1 MKKSIV
7 FSLVVFFSVIFNVQS
22 QSVLGKWKTIDDE
35 TGQAK
40 SIVEIYEKSGKIYGK
55 IVEIVNPEKRKS
67 LCAKCSGD
75 DKNAPILGLIIIKGL
90 VKDGDE
96 YEGGKILDPNTG
108 RMYSL
113 AAKLSNN
120 GQRLHLRGY
129 VGVSALGRSQIWIR
143 VNN

>member
-7 FSLVVFFSVIFNVQS
+7 FGLVLCFLMIFNAQG
-22 QSVLGKWKTIDDE
+22 QTVLGKWKTIDDE

-55 IVEIVNPEKRKS
+55 IIDIINSQKRKD
-67 LCAKCSGD
+67 LCLKCSGE

-96 YEGGKILDPNTG
+96 YNDGKILDPLKGEEYKCFITLDG
-108 RMYSL
+108 KD
-113 AAKLSNN
+113 KLKV
-120 GQRLHLRGY
+120 RGFI
-129 VGVSALGRSQIWIR
+129 GVSLFGRTQYWTR
-143 VNN
+143 VKN

>member
-7 FSLVVFFSVIFNVQS
+7 FSLVVFFAMIFNVQS
-22 QSVLGKWKTIDDE
+22 QTVFGKWKTIDDE

-55 IVEIVNPEKRKS
+55 IIDIVNPEKRKN
-67 LCAKCSGD
+67 LCSKCSGE

-96 YEGGKILDPNTG
+96 YNGGKILDPVKG
-108 RMYSL
+108 EEYKCLIALDSKD
-113 AAKLSNN
+113 KLKV
-120 GQRLHLRGY
+120 RGF
-129 VGVSALGRSQIWIR
+129 VGVSLFGRTQYWYR
-143 VNN
+143 VKN

>member
-7 FSLVVFFSVIFNVQS
+7 FSLVVFFAMIFNAQS
-22 QSVLGKWKTIDDE
+22 QTVFGKWKTIDDE

-55 IVEIVNPEKRKS
+55 IIDIVNPEKRKN
-67 LCAKCSGD
+67 LCSKCSGE

-96 YEGGKILDPNTG
+96 YNGGKILDPVKG
-108 RMYSL
+108 EEYKCL
-113 AAKLSNN
+113 IALEGKDKLKV
-120 GQRLHLRGY
+120 RGF
-129 VGVSALGRSQIWIR
+129 VGVSLFGRTQYWYR
-143 VNN
+143 VKN